1 MGEGVYISGA
11 GSELADGGTEG
22 FLGTGLSLGTEITL
36 VVTMLFATYLAI
48 GIVRYYLPGFS
59 LLNTVADTLGLR
71 DD

>member
-1 MGEGVYISGA
+1 
-11 GSELADGGTEG
+11 
-22 FLGTGLSLGTEITL
+22 LGTEIAL

-48 GIVRYYLPGFS
+48 GIVRYYLPEFS